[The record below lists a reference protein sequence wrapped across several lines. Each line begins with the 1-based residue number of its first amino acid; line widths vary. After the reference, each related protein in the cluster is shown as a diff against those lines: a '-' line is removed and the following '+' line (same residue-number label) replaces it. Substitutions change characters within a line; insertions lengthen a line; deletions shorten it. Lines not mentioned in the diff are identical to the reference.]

1 MQFGWLYTLSTVDF
15 VFDSFG
21 SWLKVLRNTWSK
33 KTAFCW
39 QIVDCW
45 VWLWIINAWTQ
56 FADKVDRRIKSCP
69 NIQYAKLS
77 LSPKTNL
84 QACPSTDPARPIFWT
99 NRHHWCHWLESA
111 EHMDPWRH
119 HGASS
124 LLPAL
129 NQARLLSLCAPSVEL
144 RGPTGSPIPPAPG
157 LPGVGQYGAQ
167 RRGCKVKTALRLPS
181 LPLEYLNGSRH
192 RNPVQLFLHGY
203 CLSMDGMEVDIY
215 EPLEILE

>member
-1 MQFGWLYTLSTVDF
+1 M
-15 VFDSFG
+15 
-21 SWLKVLRNTWSK
+21 
-33 KTAFCW
+33 
-39 QIVDCW
+39 
-45 VWLWIINAWTQ
+45 
-56 FADKVDRRIKSCP
+56 DRRIKSCP

-192 RNPVQLFLHGY
+192 RNPYSYSCTVTVWAW
-203 CLSMDGMEVDIY
+203 MEWRLIY
-215 EPLEILE
+215 TSLLRYWNNSEVVMEKMKFRLN